1 MNNIKQIYTTDLKN
15 IITNWAA
22 AILIGGLTVLPS
34 LYTWFNIAAMWDP
47 YSETGNLPVAIVNED
62 AGAKIRDQNI
72 NVGKELV
79 HTLKTNKSMDWH
91 FTNREKAMD
100 EVNYGNYFAVII
112 IPKDFSEKLASV
124 ISVKPEKAQMEY
136 YVNEKINSVSP
147 KITQKG
153 ASLIVEQVSSKFIS
167 TVNGVIFDLFNEIGI
182 ELSQN
187 LPDIER
193 FEKYIFTLEENLP
206 EINRVL
212 NESLTDATSA
222 GNILNKAEGKIPE
235 VRELTSNGLA
245 TINKTTDFITAAEN
259 RLNAIAP
266 KIKAD
271 VEKIQKISNDINHFL
286 NNAQKINID
295 LSKGDQIQK
304 DLQNQFSNALQTV
317 DTIEA
322 SLNQLKKINS
332 EQGENAGSEQ
342 LDQAISK
349 TGELKSALQT
359 VQSNVAGINQFL
371 SQKKQ
376 EFTNTVET
384 IQSMASAAP
393 EKLDAFVKEYNNTIE
408 PTILSEVGK
417 AKNTLSNA
425 KTMLT
430 DVQST
435 LPEVERIL
443 KNTQGNL
450 KEGKKAL
457 DYAHGQ
463 FPYVNTKVRELAD
476 KIRNLKNEADIN
488 EIINLLRHD
497 PHAERNFF
505 EEPVK
510 LNEHKLFPIENY
522 GTGMTP
528 FYTVLSIWVGALL
541 LISLLAVD
549 VHQHDLYT
557 GKQIYFGRFF
567 TFITIGFLQTLIVT
581 LGDLFILHVSVSS
594 PVWLVVFGLFICLVF
609 MLIVYSLVSVFG
621 NVGKALA
628 IIMLVLQ
635 IAGSGGTYPVVLLP
649 KFFRIISPFLPFTYA
664 VDLMREAV
672 GGIVWE
678 RVMHDILFLS
688 IFGLIALLFGTFL
701 KEPLSKKTEALLKK
715 SKESGLFH

>member
-22 AILIGGLTVLPS
+22 AILIGGLIVLPS
-34 LYTWFNIAAMWDP
+34 LYAWFNIAAMWDP

-62 AGAKIRDQNI
+62 AGAKIRDQKI

-79 HTLKTNKSMDWH
+79 NTLKTNKSMDWH

-112 IPKDFSEKLASV
+112 IPKDFSAKLASV

-167 TVNGVIFDLFNEIGI
+167 TVNGVIFDLFNKLGI
-182 ELSQN
+182 ELSRD

-193 FEKYIFTLEENLP
+193 FEHYIFILEENLP
-206 EINRVL
+206 EINRIL
-212 NESLTDATSA
+212 NESLADATSA
-222 GNILNKAEGKIPE
+222 ENILNKAEGKIPE
-235 VRELTSNGLA
+235 IRELTSKGLD
-245 TINKTTDFITAAEN
+245 TINKTNDLITAAEN

-266 KIKAD
+266 KIKED
-271 VEKIQKISNDINHFL
+271 VEKIQKISNDINSFL
-286 NNAQKINID
+286 NKAQNANID
-295 LSKGDQIQK
+295 LSKGDQLQK
-304 DLQNQFSNALQTV
+304 NVQNQFSNALQTV
-317 DTIEA
+317 DTIES

-332 EQGENAGSEQ
+332 EQGENASSEQ
-342 LDQAISK
+342 LDQAIAK

-359 VQSNVAGINQFL
+359 AQSNIAGIDQFL

-376 EFTNTVET
+376 EFKNTVET
-384 IQSMASAAP
+384 IQSMASEAP
-393 EKLDAFVKEYNNTIE
+393 EKLDVFVTEYNNAIE
-408 PTILSEVGK
+408 PTILNEVGK
-417 AKNTLSNA
+417 AKRTLTNA

-430 DVQST
+430 EVQST

-463 FPYVNTKVRELAD
+463 FPYVNAKVRELAD
-476 KIRNLKNEADIN
+476 KIRKLKNEADIN

-497 PHAERNFF
+497 PNAERNFF

-557 GKQIYFGRFF
+557 GKQIYFGRFL
-567 TFITIGFLQTLIVT
+567 TFVTIGFLQTLIVT
-581 LGDLFILHVSVSS
+581 LGDLFILHVSVSA
-594 PVWLVVFGLFICLVF
+594 PVWFVVFGLFIGLVF

-649 KFFRIISPFLPFTYA
+649 KFFQIISPFLPFTYA

-678 RVMHDILFLS
+678 RVLHDILFLS

-701 KEPLSKKTEALLKK
+701 KEPLSQKTEALLKK

>member
-1 MNNIKQIYTTDLKN
+1 MNNIIKIYTNDLKN
-15 IITNWAA
+15 IVTNWAA
-22 AILIGGLTVLPS
+22 AILIGGLIVLPS
-34 LYTWFNIAAMWDP
+34 LYAWLNIAAMWDP

-62 AGAKIRDQNI
+62 AGAKIRDQEI

-79 HTLKTNKSMDWH
+79 NTLNTNKNMDWH
-91 FTNREKAMD
+91 FTNRERAMD

-112 IPKDFSEKLASV
+112 IPKDFSGKLASV

-182 ELSQN
+182 ELARD

-193 FEKYIFTLEENLP
+193 FEHYIFILEENLP

-212 NESLTDATSA
+212 NESLADATSA
-222 GNILNKAEGKIPE
+222 QNILNKAEGKIPE
-235 VRELTSNGLA
+235 VRRLTNNGLD
-245 TINKTTDFITAAEN
+245 TINKTTDFITAAED

-266 KIKAD
+266 KIKED
-271 VEKIQKISNDINHFL
+271 VERVQKISDDINRFL
-286 NNAQKINID
+286 NNAQNVNID
-295 LSKGDQIQK
+295 LSKGDEIQK
-304 DLQNQFSNALQTV
+304 NLQTHFDNALQTIDV
-317 DTIEA
+317 IES
-322 SLNQLKKINS
+322 SLLQLKKINS
-332 EQGENAGSEQ
+332 EQQNNAGAEQ
-342 LDQAISK
+342 LDQAIAK
-349 TGELKSALQT
+349 TGELKSMLQT
-359 VQSNVAGINQFL
+359 AQSDVAGINQLL
-371 SQKKQ
+371 SQKRQ
-376 EFTNTVET
+376 EFKDTLAT
-384 IQSMASAAP
+384 IKNKASTASA
-393 EKLDAFVKEYNNTIE
+393 KLDTFIQEYNNTIE
-408 PTILSEVGK
+408 PTILNEVAK
-417 AKNTLSNA
+417 AKKTLLNA
-425 KTMLT
+425 KTLLT
-430 DVQST
+430 EAQST

-443 KNTQGNL
+443 SSTQGNL

-463 FPYVNTKVRELAD
+463 FPYVNAKVKELTD
-476 KIRNLKNEADIN
+476 KIRKLKNKADIN
-488 EIINLLRHD
+488 EIIHLLRHD
-497 PHAERNFF
+497 PNAERNFF

-541 LISLLAVD
+541 LISLLAID
-549 VHQHDLYT
+549 VHHDSYT
-557 GKQIYFGRFF
+557 GKQIYFGRFL
-567 TFITIGFLQTLIVT
+567 TFLTIGFLQTLIVT
-581 LGDLFILHVSVSS
+581 LGDLLILKVSVSA
-594 PVWLVVFGLFICLVF
+594 PVWFVIFGLFICLIF

-621 NVGKALA
+621 NVGKAMA

-649 KFFRIISPFLPFTYA
+649 KFFRMISPFLPFTYA

-672 GGIVWE
+672 GGIVWQ
-678 RVMHDILFLS
+678 RVLHDLLFLS
-688 IFGLIALLFGTFL
+688 IFGIIALLFGTFL
-701 KEPLSKKTEALLKK
+701 KEPLNNKTKALLKK